1 MQAVTNQEDLIP
13 KIYVTDDA
21 IMQTKP
27 IRDGSMIL
35 GYVNETVMTKEV
47 FVECYKRW
55 ILGDAVL
62 SKL

>member
-1 MQAVTNQEDLIP
+1 MQTVTNQEDLTP

-21 IMQTKP
+21 VMQTKP

>member
-1 MQAVTNQEDLIP
+1 MQTVTNQEDLIP
-13 KIYVTDDA
+13 KIYVTDYA
-21 IMQTKP
+21 VIQSKP
-27 IRDGSMIL
+27 IRDGNVIL

-62 SKL
+62 SRL

>member
-1 MQAVTNQEDLIP
+1 MKEITTADDISP
-13 KIYVTDDA
+13 RIYVTDDA

-27 IRDGSMIL
+27 IRDGNMIL

-55 ILGDAVL
+55 IMSDAVRL
-62 SKL
+62 F